1 MLTFSRRL
9 TWRVYNVTHHLPTTS
24 QSMAENVAFTFD
36 LPYPMLKALN
46 DFLDKPENEGEEEEE
61 HVDGKLM

>member
-1 MLTFSRRL
+1 MDFFETADLVCLQCQTR
-9 TWRVYNVTHHLPTTS
+9 HLPTTS

-61 HVDGKLM
+61 RMWMVN